1 MKIDTSKSPETKKNC
16 STCKWHDGFTWACLN
31 GESPFC
37 ADFTSAALCDF
48 FCNPELTCKVWE
60 QDNEYVKLK
69 DLFELIDVLSAN
81 LANVDKNKY
90 FTTDQVRYM
99 MQKLKVEVIDML
111 KEEND
116 AC

>member
-31 GESPFC
+31 GESSFC
-37 ADFTSAALCDF
+37 ADFT
-48 FCNPELTCKVWE
+48 NPELTCKVWE

-69 DLFELIDVLSAN
+69 DLFELIDVVSAN
-81 LANVDKNKY
+81 LATVDKNKY
-90 FTTDQVRYM
+90 LTTDQVRYM

-111 KEEND
+111 KEESS
-116 AC
+116 

>member
-1 MKIDTSKSPETKKNC
+1 MKIDSEKSPETKKNC
-16 STCKWHDGFTWACLN
+16 STCKWHDEFTWACLN
-31 GESPFC
+31 GESPFS
-37 ADFTSAALCDF
+37 DFTF
-48 FCNPELTCKVWE
+48 TTPELTCEVWA
-60 QDNEYVKLK
+60 QGNEYVKLK